1 MNEDAPQH
9 TRHRS
14 AVSLLFNPSHIAEME
29 TMVRDLCATTFE
41 AFVGSTGFDLI
52 HDVGAVVPTQMVG
65 MLIGIPE
72 EDLPRV
78 RAEVEAS
85 IQKRVDNTQESYAM
99 MAVHYVVFNEYLDW
113 RVDHPSDDLMTELM
127 NAEFTDDSG
136 AKRRPSRG
144 RCSVSSS

>member
-1 MNEDAPQH
+1 M
-9 TRHRS
+9 
-14 AVSLLFNPSHIAEME
+14 
-29 TMVRDLCATTFE
+29 
-41 AFVGSTGFDLI
+41 
-52 HDVGAVVPTQMVG
+52 
-65 MLIGIPE
+65 
-72 EDLPRV
+72 